1 MTTIDDLTNFF
12 ENNIP
17 FTSITP
23 VQLIL
28 AVVLLIVGW
37 KIAQFIVEVVRK
49 GMTKAKAPGLIIEA
63 MASFLGVLL
72 KVAVVMTFVGS
83 LGFDM
88 GPLVIGMSAAIGLI
102 LAFGLK
108 DTFGNVAAGVWLAS
122 LHPFAV
128 GDRVTINDQWGK
140 VKGIGVMATEL
151 VTPDGIL
158 ITIPN
163 SLVWGQAIVNETG
176 LGLRRVEVPVGIAYD
191 SDVDKAARIALRML
205 KEEPMILDDPAPDVE
220 FRELADS
227 SVNLNLRGWVKSSD
241 YLEADDIIV
250 HDILLAYREHG
261 IEIPFP
267 QRVITMV
274 PEEQPDAKTE
284 ASAPATPSK
293 YADWDKEPEPEEEE
307 VPSGVCV
314 YCGSDEELEPKHLL
328 YPGIADQH
336 PVPACGKCHSSQGDR
351 DLEEWLRW
359 IKKYK
364 KWHWKRVV
372 TYNEGLTGEVA
383 DSVNELVGET

>member
-1 MTTIDDLTNFF
+1 MTTLDDIYNFF
-12 ENNIP
+12 DNPIP

-23 VQLIL
+23 VQLIM
-28 AVVLLIVGW
+28 AVVLLVVGW
-37 KIAQFIVEVVRK
+37 KVAELIVEMVRK
-49 GMTKAKAPGLIIEA
+49 GMTKAKAPGLIIEF

-163 SLVWGQAIVNETG
+163 SLVWGEAIVNETG
-176 LGLRRVEVPVGIAYD
+176 LGIRRVEVGVGIAYD
-191 SDVDKAARIALRML
+191 ADVDKAARIALRLL
-205 KEEPMILDDPAPDVE
+205 KEEPMVLDDPAPDVE
-220 FRELADS
+220 FKELADS

-241 YLEADDIIV
+241 YLDADDVIV
-250 HDILLAYREHG
+250 HDILLAYREHD

-267 QRVITMV
+267 QRVLHMV
-274 PEEQPDAKTE
+274 PEEQPEEKQEE
-284 ASAPATPSK
+284 APKTPSK
-293 YADWDKEPEPEEEE
+293 WADWDREEEPEPEH
-307 VPSGVCV
+307 VAADTCIF
-314 YCGSDEELEPKHLL
+314 CGSDEEINQKHLL
-328 YPGIADQH
+328 YPDIEDQH
-336 PVPACGKCHSSQGDR
+336 PVTACEKCHNSQGDR
-351 DLEEWLRW
+351 DYEEWLGWLR
-359 IKKYK
+359 KYK
-364 KWHWKRVV
+364 KWHWKRLV
-372 TYNEGLTGEVA
+372 TFNEGREGEVA
-383 DSVNELVGET
+383 DSVNELLSED